1 MNILLHMLDLE
12 IASYLFP
19 AVRNGAI
26 IILCGDDNQ
35 LESVGYGKVLADL
48 IDCGKVE
55 VYRLYQIMRQSGTIC
70 ENASIILSGSAE
82 IKLDESFSLHRYT
95 SDNEAVK
102 AMMSN
107 LKYECSFV
115 LSPVKKKGEAGVYAL
130 NKIIQESIPNLTYC
144 FSYNNENFH
153 IGDRIIMTQT
163 NYDQGYFNGD
173 IGTISSFCEG
183 ILSVTFFDKV
193 LSLSRDDFANMQLA
207 YSITVHKSQGSEID
221 DVHII
226 LPDSCKN
233 MLTRR
238 IVYTAIT
245 RAKSHVYI
253 YSVGDAFE
261 YAVKNKAEHQRRSNL
276 VYRIQN
282 G

>member
-1 MNILLHMLDLE
+1 
-12 IASYLFP
+12 
-19 AVRNGAI
+19 
-26 IILCGDDNQ
+26 
-35 LESVGYGKVLADL
+35 
-48 IDCGKVE
+48 
-55 VYRLYQIMRQSGTIC
+55 
-70 ENASIILSGSAE
+70 
-82 IKLDESFSLHRYT
+82 
-95 SDNEAVK
+95 
-102 AMMSN
+102 
-107 LKYECSFV
+107 
-115 LSPVKKKGEAGVYAL
+115 
-130 NKIIQESIPNLTYC
+130 
-144 FSYNNENFH
+144 
-153 IGDRIIMTQT
+153 MTQT